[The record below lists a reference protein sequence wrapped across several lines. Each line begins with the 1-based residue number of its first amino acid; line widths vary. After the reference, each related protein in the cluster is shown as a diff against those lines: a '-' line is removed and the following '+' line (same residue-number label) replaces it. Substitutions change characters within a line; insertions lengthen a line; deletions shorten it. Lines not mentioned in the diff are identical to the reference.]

1 MFTFELTTRKH
12 YLVPEIIFRFLK
24 DKVMG
29 DRMRSLNELDV
40 SKDYSN
46 AL

>member
-12 YLVPEIIFRFLK
+12 YLVLEITFRFLK
-24 DKVMG
+24 DKMMEE
-29 DRMRSLNELDV
+29 RMRSIIELDV

-46 AL
+46 VL